1 MMTKEQ
7 MTEFLAKGTVKV
19 TFVKLNGEEREM
31 LATLMADVLPET
43 KGTGRAPNPDVVTVF
58 DIEKS
63 EWRAF
68 RVDSVIAFDPQ

>member
-7 MTEFLAKGTVKV
+7 MTEFLVKGTVKV

-31 LATLMADVLPET
+31 LATLVADRLPET
-43 KGTGRAPNPDVVTVF
+43 KGVGRAPNPDVVTVL
-58 DIEKS
+58 DVEKQ